1 MTARQSPL
9 TVSERLT
16 ETRQPTRQLLV
27 KFSDSF
33 LASIEK
39 ENEGSSSAD
48 DYLRYTKLDQG
59 KPANFALLEQD
70 PLEYW
75 LVWGI
80 AKENDKMKPFRFVE
94 QPSQEDIELELGKDY
109 VQSMN
114 FEKTAVRKPS
124 QCLTWPVYNW
134 DTNRVQVL
142 EVSHISLARQFA
154 KYGLNKKYSRNLLD
168 WDFELSKIK
177 ADMVKYG
184 LLIVP
189 RDEDEH
195 DEAAMEKAWA
205 AAEKAG
211 FDLNRIVTGGDPF
224 SEG

>member
-1 MTARQSPL
+1 
-9 TVSERLT
+9 
-16 ETRQPTRQLLV
+16 V
-27 KFSDSF
+27 KLSSSF
-33 LASIEK
+33 LESIEQ
-39 ENEGSSSAD
+39 ENEGSSSKD
-48 DYLRYTKLDQG
+48 NYLRYTKLDQG

-75 LVWGI
+75 LLWGE
-80 AKENDKMKPFRFVE
+80 AKENGSMKPFRFLK
-94 QPSQEDIELELGKDY
+94 QPTADEIDLELGSDY

-114 FEKTAVRKPS
+114 FDKTAVRKPS

-134 DTNRVQVL
+134 DMDRVQVL

-154 KYGLNKKYSRNLLD
+154 KYGLNKKYSKNLLD

-177 ADMVKYG
+177 ADMVRYE

-195 DEAAMEKAWA
+195 NETQMEKAWLQVQ
-205 AAEKAG
+205 KGG
-211 FDLNRIVTGGDPF
+211 FDLNRMVTGDDPF

>member
-1 MTARQSPL
+1 MKLS
-9 TVSERLT
+9 SG
-16 ETRQPTRQLLV
+16 
-27 KFSDSF
+27 F
-33 LASIEK
+33 LATIEK

-48 DYLRYTKLDQG
+48 NYLRYTKLDQG
-59 KPANFALLEQD
+59 KPANFCLLEQD

-75 LVWGI
+75 LVWGV
-80 AKENDKMKPFRFVE
+80 AKENDSMKPFRFLE
-94 QPSQEDIELELGKDY
+94 QPSQADIDLELGSDY

-114 FEKTAVRKPS
+114 YDKTAVRKPS

-134 DTNRVQVL
+134 DINKVQVL

-177 ADMVKYG
+177 ADMVKYE

-195 DEAAMEKAWA
+195 DEDAMEKAWRA
-205 AAEKAG
+205 TEKAG
-211 FDLNRIVTGGDPF
+211 LI
-224 SEG
+224 

>member
-1 MTARQSPL
+1 MKLS
-9 TVSERLT
+9 
-16 ETRQPTRQLLV
+16 
-27 KFSDSF
+27 
-33 LASIEK
+33 ASILDSIEQD
-39 ENEGSSSAD
+39 NEGSSSKD
-48 DYLRYTKLDQG
+48 NYLSYTKLEQG

-75 LVWGI
+75 LVWAE
-80 AKENDKMKPFRFVE
+80 AKASGSMKPFRFMN
-94 QPSQEDIELELGKDY
+94 QPSSDEIDLELGSEY

-114 FEKTAVRKPS
+114 YDKTAIRKPQ

-134 DTNRVQVL
+134 DMDRVQVL

-154 KYGLNKKYSRNLLD
+154 KYGLNKKYSKNLLD

-177 ADMVKYG
+177 ADMVRYE

-195 DEAAMEKAWA
+195 NETQMEKAWLQVQ
-205 AAEKAG
+205 KGG
-211 FDLNRIVTGGDPF
+211 FDLNRMVTGEDPF

>member
-1 MTARQSPL
+1 MRRDNPQDNF
-9 TVSERLT
+9 
-16 ETRQPTRQLLV
+16 LV
-27 KFSDSF
+27 KLSADFIQS
-33 LASIEK
+33 LEQ
-39 ENEGSSSAD
+39 ENDGSSSKD
-48 DYLRYTKLDQG
+48 NYLGYTKLEQG

-75 LVWGI
+75 LVWAE
-80 AKENDKMKPFRFVE
+80 AKASGSMKPFRFMN
-94 QPSQEDIELELGKDY
+94 QPSSDEIDLELGSEY
-109 VQSMN
+109 VRTMN
-114 FEKTAVRKPS
+114 YDKTAIRKPQ

-134 DTNRVQVL
+134 DMNKVQVL

-154 KYGLNKKYSRNLLD
+154 KYGLNKKYSKNLLD

-177 ADMVKYG
+177 GEMVRYE

-195 DEAAMEKAWA
+195 NETQMEKAWLQVQ
-205 AAEKAG
+205 KGG
-211 FDLNRIVTGGDPF
+211 FDLNRMVTSDDPF

>member
-1 MTARQSPL
+1 M
-9 TVSERLT
+9 
-16 ETRQPTRQLLV
+16 

-177 ADMVKYG
+177 ADMVKYE
-184 LLIVP
+184 LLIAP

-195 DEAAMEKAWA
+195 DEAEMEKAWKA
-205 AAEKAG
+205 VDKAG
-211 FDLNRIVTGGDPF
+211 FDLSRLVGGGDPF
-224 SEG
+224 SEA

>member
-1 MTARQSPL
+1 MKLS
-9 TVSERLT
+9 SG
-16 ETRQPTRQLLV
+16 
-27 KFSDSF
+27 F
-33 LASIEK
+33 LATIEK

-48 DYLRYTKLDQG
+48 NYLRYTKLDQG

-75 LVWGI
+75 LVWGT
-80 AKENDKMKPFRFVE
+80 AKADGSMKPFRFLE
-94 QPSQEDIELELGKDY
+94 QPSEADIEAEFGPEYGPCYNYDPAIGRSNPDKG
-109 VQSMN
+109 
-114 FEKTAVRKPS
+114 VRKPS
-124 QCLTWPVYNW
+124 QCLCWPVYNW
-134 DTNRVQVL
+134 DAERVQVL

-177 ADMVKYG
+177 ADMVKYE

-195 DEAAMEKAWA
+195 DEDEMEKAWR

>member
-1 MTARQSPL
+1 MKLSADFIQSL
-9 TVSERLT
+9 E
-16 ETRQPTRQLLV
+16 Q
-27 KFSDSF
+27 
-33 LASIEK
+33 
-39 ENEGSSSAD
+39 ENDGSSSKD
-48 DYLRYTKLDQG
+48 NYLGYTKLEQG

-75 LVWGI
+75 LVWAE
-80 AKENDKMKPFRFVE
+80 AKASGSMKPFRFMN
-94 QPSQEDIELELGKDY
+94 QPSSDEIDLELGSEY
-109 VQSMN
+109 VRTMN
-114 FEKTAVRKPS
+114 YDKTAIRKPQ

-134 DTNRVQVL
+134 DMNKVQVL

-154 KYGLNKKYSRNLLD
+154 KYGLNKKYSKNLLD

-177 ADMVKYG
+177 GEMVRYE

-195 DEAAMEKAWA
+195 NETQMEKAWLQVQ
-205 AAEKAG
+205 KGG
-211 FDLNRIVTGGDPF
+211 FDLNRMVTSDDPF